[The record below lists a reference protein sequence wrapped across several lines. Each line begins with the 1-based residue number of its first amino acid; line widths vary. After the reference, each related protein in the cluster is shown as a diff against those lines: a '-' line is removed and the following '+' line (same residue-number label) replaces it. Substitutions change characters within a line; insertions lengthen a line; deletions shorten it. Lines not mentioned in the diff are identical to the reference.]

1 MKQINIGG
9 LPFREM
15 RSDDKYYVDKT
26 LLIRDMLRSD
36 DRGIYLFTRPRRFG
50 KTTNLS
56 TLDAFFN
63 IEYKDNTWFDGLAI
77 SDYSEYERYKNAFPV
92 IRVDLRAAKEHTY
105 DDFIEGIRTV
115 LSDTFED
122 HRYLLDSD
130 DLRKPVRNLFE
141 SLDNGDTD
149 MRDLKSSLR
158 TLSGALEK
166 YHGRKVV
173 LLIDEYDYIMSDTF
187 ESADHRLILDF
198 IRQFLGQAL
207 KGNDSLQLAYVT
219 GIMQITKESIFS
231 DLNNIN
237 VDNIFSTTSDE
248 RFGFTESEVRKL
260 LEYYGHPEK
269 MDEVRDWYD
278 GYRFGNVDVYNPFSI
293 MNYVSKKCDPQPYW
307 VNSGGNWIIK
317 HLLQTI
323 DEDSLS
329 TIVSLT
335 TGNSANAAL
344 TTSFSYD
351 DLRSSGNTLYSLMAI
366 SGYLKAVP
374 DGNGS
379 YKISVPNREVNTIVD
394 TMMANLNPI
403 KNNDFERFNRAVLEG
418 DADGMASV
426 LQKILL
432 DTSYMNLRENAY
444 EMIVM
449 TIMHGLTP
457 RYDVKTEMEEGY
469 GRTDIVLRPKASGRP
484 NLVFELK
491 VVDSQG
497 QLDSG
502 LDEAMEQI
510 HDRKYYIGMSGKVVL
525 VAMSFWNKVPKVR
538 TDVVTVPS

>member
-1 MKQINIGG
+1 MKQINLGG
-9 LPFREM
+9 LPFSEM

-26 LLIRDMLRSD
+26 LLIRDILRSD
-36 DRGIYLFTRPRRFG
+36 DRGVYLFTRPRRFG
-50 KTTNLS
+50 KSTNLS
-56 TLDAFFN
+56 MLDAFFN
-63 IEYKDNTWFDGLAI
+63 IEYKGNTWFEGLAI
-77 SDYSEYERYKNAFPV
+77 SDYPEYGRYKNAFPV
-92 IRVDLRAAKEHTY
+92 IRIDLKDTKATTPKS
-105 DDFIEGIRTV
+105 FVNKMKTV
-115 LSDTFED
+115 LRNVFDRF
-122 HRYLLDSD
+122 RYLLDSD
-130 DLRKPVRNLFE
+130 VMESDDRDLFE
-141 SLDNGDTD
+141 NVLG
-149 MRDLKSSLR
+149 R
-158 TLSGALEK
+158 TIEADYLQDCIPFLCRKLEA
-166 YHGRKVV
+166 YHKTRVIV
-173 LLIDEYDYIMSDTF
+173 LIDEYDRAVSDTF
-187 ESADHRLILDF
+187 GFDSHISILKL
-198 IRQFLGQAL
+198 LGEFMNAAL
-207 KGNDSLQLAYVT
+207 KNNEHLQMAYVT
-219 GIMQITKESIFS
+219 GVMQIAKESIFS

-351 DLRSSGNTLYSLMAI
+351 DLRSSGNTLYSLMSI

-379 YKISVPNREVNTIVD
+379 YTISVPNREVNTIVD

-457 RYDVKTEMEEGY
+457 RYDVKTEREEGY

-525 VAMSFWNKVPKVR
+525 VAMSFWNKIPKVR
-538 TDVVTVPS
+538 TDVVTVPA